1 MKDTTKFLRL
11 GALAAVLVLAA
22 AACGGSTASPSASAS
37 ASAAASTPAHWTYEG
52 EEGPANW
59 GKLDATYTACADGSA
74 QTPIDIVKP
83 TGKDLP
89 NPEFTYAAGAAT
101 IVNNGHT
108 IQAVAADGNTLTVNG
123 VTSTLLQMHFH
134 APSEHTIAGKQFP
147 AEMHFVHKA
156 ADGALSVVG
165 VMISEGTADNAAWAP
180 YVDSLT
186 TVQGTDGSATID
198 WAAMLP
204 AEKLTYRY
212 EGSLTTPPCTEGVHW
227 FLMTTPVALSKAQ
240 IAKITAAYDGNFRP
254 VQALNGREV
263 DVDTSK

>member
-37 ASAAASTPAHWTYEG
+37 AAASTPAHWTYEG
-52 EEGPANW
+52 EEGPAHW
-59 GKLDATYTACADGSA
+59 GELDATYTACADGSA

-108 IQAVAADGNTLTVNG
+108 IQAVAADGNTLTVAG
-123 VTSTLLQMHFH
+123 VVSTLLQMHFH
-134 APSEHTIAGKQFP
+134 APSEHTITGKQFA

-186 TVQGTDGSATID
+186 TVKGTDGSATID